1 MTTDF
6 DGVEPVEEFRIR
18 ARSWIVENLRPL
30 PEDDS
35 LRLEVRDEEWER
47 ARKLQK
53 HLYEGGF
60 AGIAFP
66 REYGGL
72 GLTRAHQAAFNAEA
86 AGYEMPQ
93 LLNTPTFTV
102 ACATILDVGTEEQ
115 KRQHIPPAIRG
126 EKLWVQLLSEPSGGS
141 DLAGA
146 LTRAQPDGDGFRLTG
161 SKIWSSAAYACDW
174 GLCLARTDWDVPK
187 HQGLTMFLVD
197 LHQPGIVIQRIRQVN
212 GNNEF
217 CQEFFDN
224 VWVPSENVLGAVNDG
239 WAVASRQLYHERTAV
254 GGGSAFLS
262 GSGPGRGLST
272 ATAAQL
278 ARLLRGTGQ
287 QNDLRAREIV
297 AESHALTTVQT
308 QLIKRITSGI
318 EAGVLGPA
326 CSSIIRLFKGEAGVK
341 RAELGLEVAGPVAVG
356 GPVEAEGDKQFG
368 VSFLF
373 RQASSLGGGSSEMS
387 RNVISERVL
396 GMPREYAADR
406 GVPFK
411 DVRHGN

>member
-1 MTTDF
+1 MTDTDR
-6 DGVEPVEEFRIR
+6 DMESVEDFR
-18 ARSWIVENLRPL
+18 ARAREWISRNLKPL
-30 PEDDS
+30 PSDNA
-35 LRLEVRDEEWER
+35 LRLRVDDDEWVR
-47 ARKLQK
+47 ARELQR
-53 HLYEGGF
+53 LLFEGGF

-66 REYGGL
+66 KEYGGL

-86 AGYEMPQ
+86 AGYEMPL

-102 ACATILDVGTEEQ
+102 ACATILDVGTEQQ
-115 KRQHIPPAIRG
+115 KLEHIPPAIRG
-126 EKLWVQLLSEPSGGS
+126 ERVWVQLLSEPSGGS

-146 LTRAQPDGDGFRLTG
+146 LTRATPDGDGFRLSG

-174 GLCLARTDWDVPK
+174 GLCLARTNWDVPK
-187 HQGLTMFLVD
+187 HQGLTMFLID
-197 LHQPGIVIQRIRQVN
+197 MRQPGIDVVRIRQVN

-217 CQEFFDN
+217 CQEYFDD
-224 VWVPSENVLGAVNDG
+224 VWVPKECVLGAVDDG
-239 WAVASRQLYHERTAV
+239 WAVASRQLFHERTAV
-254 GGGSAFLS
+254 GGGSPYLS

-272 ATAAQL
+272 ATTPQLIRLMAATGQL
-278 ARLLRGTGQ
+278 ADVRSRELL
-287 QNDLRAREIV
+287 

-318 EAGVLGPA
+318 ERGELEPA
-326 CSSIIRLFKGEAGVK
+326 NSSIIRLFKGEAGVK
-341 RAELGLEVAGPVAVG
+341 RAELALEIAGTPAVT
-356 GPVEAEGDKQFG
+356 GPTSSEADEQFG